1 MIMNRLRHHATLL
14 LVTAFAVVQLLATA
28 PLLHPR
34 CNPLGSL
41 TFQGPNPS
49 ALHTPEGTSTGS
61 PDECP
66 VCMVSGLSAVLSPGL
81 SVFAP
86 SARLAA
92 LPLPA
97 YAAIRAL
104 PGEDLRSR
112 APPVL

>member
-1 MIMNRLRHHATLL
+1 MHRLRHLGTLL
-14 LVTAFAVVQLLATA
+14 LATAFTVVQLLATA

-34 CNPLGSL
+34 CNLLGNL
-41 TFQGPNPS
+41 TLRGPAHP
-49 ALHTPEGTSTGS
+49 ALHTPEGTLTGS

-86 SARLAA
+86 SACAA
-92 LPLPA
+92 APPLPA
-97 YAAIRAL
+97 NVAIRAL

-112 APPVL
+112 APPSV

>member
-1 MIMNRLRHHATLL
+1 MHRLRHHATLL

-28 PLLHPR
+28 PLLHPH
-34 CNPLGSL
+34 CNLLGNL
-41 TFQGPNPS
+41 TLRGPNPS

-86 SARLAA
+86 SARVAA
-92 LPLPA
+92 PPLPA
-97 YAAIRAL
+97 VAAIRAL
-104 PGEDLRSR
+104 PGEDFRSR
-112 APPVL
+112 APPAL